1 MPGKSRK
8 TKNDL
13 IPQFLDRLYT
23 MMEDSSIEPVVQWTS
38 EGNAINI
45 RNIAKFTE

>member
-1 MPGKSRK
+1 MPGKSK
-8 TKNDL
+8 KGKSEQ

-23 MMEDSSIEPVVQWTS
+23 MMEDSTIEPVVQWTT